1 MKKEKIN
8 YFIVEIELYST
19 DLLVVV
25 GDIEGAIK
33 WLDNKNVS
41 EDDIEFVKS
50 SCKTNT
56 PEALVKEL

>member
-33 WLDNKNVS
+33 WLDNKTS
-41 EDDIEFVKS
+41 ARMTS
-50 SCKTNT
+50 SLSSLLAIPDRKVLPVC
-56 PEALVKEL
+56 

>member
-50 SCKTNT
+50 SCNT
-56 PEALVKEL
+56 GSLD

>member
-41 EDDIEFVKS
+41 EDDI
-50 SCKTNT
+50 
-56 PEALVKEL
+56 